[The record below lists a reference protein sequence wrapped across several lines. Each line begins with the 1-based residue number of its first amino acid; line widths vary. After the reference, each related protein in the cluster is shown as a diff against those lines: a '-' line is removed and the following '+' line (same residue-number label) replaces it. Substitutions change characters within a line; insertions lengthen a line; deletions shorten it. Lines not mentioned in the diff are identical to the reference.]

1 VAAQLKLV
9 RRDDFVS
16 DVDSLSL
23 LSYTD
28 GIELAQAGWA
38 PVVATPK
45 DLSVWEAITLRLRGS
60 SHDNLAAKAQGIDQK
75 LKEMGWYK
83 DQAERYG
90 VWLRAQLANET
101 GARQALLLDAKPEL
115 KSSLYTPGVLSKNQ
129 INEYILALERTP
141 WWEDTSHVTQ
151 NLSAINSVGGTAAY
165 TNVDGDVPARL
176 ALVSFRGNSGGGGPL
191 YKFWLG
197 IRSTRFGTPAN
208 FVPHWSAN
216 LGNLGTD
223 STTAADSS
231 TVSGTRVQCS
241 FATVATMAT
250 RVNITCDQV
259 SVSNYNDQRG
269 QFLVLLRAKLSA
281 GSTVV
286 RVRLAD
292 GFVSN
297 SAPRTQGRVVI
308 TDTAYLYYPLG
319 TIQIPSPGRLFG
331 GTNSMKDYTLTLQ
344 AERISGSASLYI
356 DGLTLIPKNEGL
368 VYAENGAVEYVG
380 GDERP
385 LQVFHRPDGG
395 VDSVNYFGSSE
406 LNVGVPQVS
415 GGLPPGTGIVV
426 LAGQQQT
433 VSFTNQ
439 TINLTLQYYERW
451 ATLRGAE

>member
-1 VAAQLKLV
+1 MAAQLKLV

-28 GIELAQAGWA
+28 GIELAQGGWVPHVAA
-38 PVVATPK
+38 PS
-45 DLSVWEAITLRLRGS
+45 DLSVWEAMTLRLRGT
-60 SHDNLAAKAQGIDQK
+60 SHDNLSAKAQGIDQK
-75 LKEMGWYK
+75 IKEMGWYK

-101 GARQALLLDAKPEL
+101 GARQALVLDAKPQL
-115 KSSLYTPGVLSKNQ
+115 KSSLYTPAVLNKNQ
-129 INEYILALERTP
+129 INEYLLALERTP

-165 TNVDGDVPARL
+165 TNVDGDVPARM

-197 IRSTRFGTPAN
+197 IRSTRFGTPGN

-223 STTAADSS
+223 SSTAADSS
-231 TVSGTRVQCS
+231 TVSGTRVQCD

-250 RVNITCDQV
+250 RVNIACDQV
-259 SVSNYNDQRG
+259 SPSNYNDQRG

-281 GSTVV
+281 AGTV

-292 GFVSN
+292 GFTSN
-297 SAPRTQGRVVI
+297 ASPRAQGRVVI

-319 TIQIPSPGRLFG
+319 TVQIPSPGRLFA
-331 GTNSMKDYTLTLQ
+331 GTNSMKDYTLYIQ
-344 AERISGSASLYI
+344 AERTSGSASLYI
-356 DGLTLIPKNEGL
+356 DGLTLIPKNEGF
-368 VYAENGAVEYVG
+368 VYAENGAVQFVAS
-380 GDERP
+380 DERP
-385 LQVFHRPDGG
+385 LQVYHRPDGG
-395 VDSVNYFGSSE
+395 VDSVNYFGGLE
-406 LNVGVPQVS
+406 LNVGVPQVM
-415 GGLPPGTGIVV
+415 GGIPPGTGIVV
-426 LAGQQQT
+426 LAGQRQT
-433 VSFTNQ
+433 VSFTNE